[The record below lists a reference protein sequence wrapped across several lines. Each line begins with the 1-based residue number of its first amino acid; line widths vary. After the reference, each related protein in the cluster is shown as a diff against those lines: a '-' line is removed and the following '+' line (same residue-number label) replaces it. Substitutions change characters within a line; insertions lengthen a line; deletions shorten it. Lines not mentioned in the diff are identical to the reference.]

1 MIINDIVV
9 TFDLMFLDYENL
21 TPNIFMSYY
30 GHISNHSQISYNDL
44 LQYIKDLIHY
54 RALKHYKDADKIK
67 QLLLSIGI
75 EVRIHYN
82 TMHIVSNKIF
92 GICHK
97 GYFNYDTYKICV
109 DDYSNIVYNNGL
121 AIQCVYVADTIFYEK

>member
-1 MIINDIVV
+1 MLINDINV
-9 TFDLMFLDYENL
+9 TFDLMFLDYANL
-21 TPNIFMSYY
+21 SKETFLSYY

-44 LQYIKDLIHY
+44 LMYIKDLIHY
-54 RALKHYKDADKIK
+54 RSLKHFKDADKIK
-67 QLLLSIGI
+67 KLLLDIGI

-92 GICHK
+92 GICNK
-97 GYFNYDTYKICV
+97 GYFNYDTHKICV

-121 AIQCVYVADTIFYEK
+121 AIQCVYVADTVFYKK